1 MAWLKKFWL
10 KLNKKYK
17 EIHSKNTDIYY
28 TGYIKMK
35 GFDCINNLNINP
47 LCFIIVE
54 VDEFIAK
61 KLGINT

>member
-1 MAWLKKFWL
+1 
-10 KLNKKYK
+10 
-17 EIHSKNTDIYY
+17 
-28 TGYIKMK
+28 MK